1 MNEKRLSSE
10 HKHYVYQQI
19 KPNVSTKQTFVVA
32 VDMVNEKKH
41 PQKGL
46 GFLALD
52 TIFHEYDLELLLET
66 CRNRTKR

>member
-32 VDMVNEKKH
+32 VDMVNEKK
-41 PQKGL
+41 
-46 GFLALD
+46 
-52 TIFHEYDLELLLET
+52 TS
-66 CRNRTKR
+66 TKRSWFSCS

>member
-19 KPNVSTKQTFVVA
+19 NPNVSTKQTFVVA
-32 VDMVNEKKH
+32 VDMVNKKKH

-46 GFLALD
+46 GFPALD
-52 TIFHEYDLELLLET
+52 TIFHEYDLELLP
-66 CRNRTKR
+66 

>member
-1 MNEKRLSSE
+1 MNEKQQSSE

-32 VDMVNEKKH
+32 VDMVNKRNH
-41 PQKGL
+41 PQKGF

-52 TIFHEYDLELLLET
+52 TIFHEYDSELLLET